1 MNNRTIEKLNISTCE
16 KYCTLLTFQWNQPK
30 AYNYLIQNKFHQN
43 QGFIIIGTPH
53 LVLSATT
60 SGKENSM
67 ESFPVMF
74 DKVREGFWTIPHAD
88 PFEILHIHGF
98 ALINCPQVFDWIEVW
113 RLRWPWQNID
123 FVVTEPYLC
132 GS

>member
-1 MNNRTIEKLNISTCE
+1 MKIGAQ
-16 KYCTLLTFQWNQPK
+16 KYRFPIPK
-30 AYNYLIQNKFHQN
+30 SFNYLIQNKCNQN
-43 QGFIIIGTPH
+43 QGFIIIVTH

-60 SGKENSM
+60 SGKDNSM

-74 DKVREGFWTIPHAD
+74 DKVKEHIWRDFGPFLYAD
-88 PFEILHIHGF
+88 PFKILHILGF
-98 ALINCPQVFDWIEVW
+98 ALINCPLQLSPQVFDWIEVR

-123 FVVTEPYLC
+123 FVVTEPFLC